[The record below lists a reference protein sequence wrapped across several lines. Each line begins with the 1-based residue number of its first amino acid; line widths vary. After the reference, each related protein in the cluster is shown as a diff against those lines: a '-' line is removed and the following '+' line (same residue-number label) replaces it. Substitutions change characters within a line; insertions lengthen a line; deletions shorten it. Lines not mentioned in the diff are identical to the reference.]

1 MIPGQKVIYDIV
13 REKVVVKEV
22 NVDVETC
29 WKDGRLIFRNTPF
42 ERYIEEFEQKI

>member
-1 MIPGQKVIYDIV
+1 MMIPGQKVIYDIV

-29 WKDGRLIFRNTPF
+29 EKTETSWGSFI
-42 ERYIEEFEQKI
+42 